1 MKTLGKYLMLLTA
14 FCALSVTS
22 CVNDDLAER
31 QDLGAGK
38 IATLEDQAAAI
49 EASVAD
55 IEALQTALGEGRD
68 AGLEK
73 SASALED
80 HVADLRAKA
89 PFMDATMTTLALQKK
104 LAEAVGAVLASDSNG
119 DLAKHAA
126 TLEKGVKTWL
136 GKHLTAYY
144 PAALAQ
150 ARTASAIA
158 SLDLKTRKLNV
169 EAILS
174 DVEAGLSAYEDV
186 EGLSA
191 LAEKVNGNCETAVS
205 LAAELSALTE
215 EVEAEYTKAVET
227 VVSDPENFDAPAI
240 KQFNAGV
247 QTKADEADNTLA
259 GLISRVEDCE
269 TQLEE
274 IKTRLET
281 LESKV
286 DNLEELLG
294 MIQSVTFMSE
304 YSEEKAVAYYSLDLN
319 TEAAADKGYPEGAKQ
334 RNPEGTIS
342 LKYIVRPASA
352 AQALTASD
360 LWDSQVKVFG
370 YYAQA
375 ITKAAPETFNFD
387 ITNVTADDSGN
398 GIVTV
403 TVSAASLDESFYF
416 KETGAKLALSIAT
429 GKTDLTS
436 KFVEIVPKDA
446 SGTVYVESIELS
458 AKSIEIDHGAKADLD
473 AFITPDNATKAGVVW
488 ATSNPNIVMVT
499 DNGVV
504 EGMSVGNA
512 TITATTKGTNEWGN
526 TILAQCNVKVNPAIR
541 LSGPSYVEKGG
552 NITIRI
558 ESPDYIDP
566 ESVTWT
572 SSAPTLAAITKTD
585 DGNALISGVAM
596 YFNTTDKAYA
606 PITITCDIEGKA
618 TLSHEI
624 RVIAVQPKGIAIE
637 GMSADQTTL
646 TLKKGQGY
654 TFNASV
660 QPAEVEMSLF
670 RFIYQSNNAG
680 VVYVPDLTSGKVVAN
695 DIGRAT
701 VSVKLTDQGQFNYF
715 YPARSEFVRYVE
727 VNVEPYYVTGMSF
740 TESGNAIGAD
750 GIELAA
756 NSSTQVSISF
766 TSDGG
771 EGVLPTYT
779 DVSWTSSDESVIV
792 VDQNGNIAAK
802 DVDGKEATITVTT
815 ANPNAVSGGSPI
827 SASFKVSVT
836 KPWHSFEVGD
846 YVLRES
852 DGSIAFASSYSSDIS
867 SKIVGVVIA
876 KLNPKSTD
884 TALPADCI
892 HGIAMGLTES
902 SVVQWWNGYP
912 EYGTNY
918 IQSVDKYATQ
928 NAYES
933 MLGANYNYLNNPQ
946 NYVSNNGDKAYGY
959 NNTLAFKAYL
969 NAAVANGWKVAVY
982 NEKTNA
988 NEPGDVVASQLMT
1001 ALNNI
1006 SSSKPNNTSDW
1017 YLPSVYEMNMI
1028 SSFVMN
1034 DGNTKL
1040 TNAGGITLS
1049 NDSYW
1054 TISESAFSTASNA
1067 VLVNPTTGA
1076 LKANES
1082 KKNSH
1087 KTRFIFAF

>member
-38 IATLEDQAAAI
+38 IAILEDQAAAI

-80 HVADLRAKA
+80 HVADLRTKA

-158 SLDLKTRKLNV
+158 SLDLKTRKLSV

-191 LAEKVNGNCETAVS
+191 LAEKVNGNCETAAS

-227 VVSDPENFDAPAI
+227 VVSDPENFDAPAL

-247 QTKADEADNTLA
+247 QTKTGEADNTLS
-259 GLISRVEDCE
+259 GLISRVEACE
-269 TQLEE
+269 AQLAD
-274 IKTRLET
+274 IKTRLEA
-281 LESKV
+281 LESTV
-286 DNLEELLG
+286 TDLNQLLDL
-294 MIQSVTFMSE
+294 IQSVTFMSE
-304 YSEEKAVAYYSLDLN
+304 YSEEKAVAYYNLG
-319 TEAAADKGYPEGAKQ
+319 TESRQDGKKT
-334 RNPEGTIS
+334 RNPEGTVD

-375 ITKAAPETFNFD
+375 ITKATPETFNFD
-387 ITNVTADDSGN
+387 ITNVTADESGN

-403 TVSAASLDESFYF
+403 TVSAASLNEEFYF

-436 KFVEIVPKDA
+436 KFVEIVPKDQ
-446 SGTVYVESIELS
+446 SGTVYVEGIELS
-458 AKSIEIDHGAKADLD
+458 ARSIEIDHGTKADLD
-473 AFITPDNATKAGVVW
+473 AFITPDNVTVGGVTW
-488 ATSNPNIVMVT
+488 TTSNANVVNVT
-499 DNGVV
+499 ENGVV
-504 EGMSVGNA
+504 EGVSVGNA

-526 TILAQCNVKVNPAIR
+526 TILAQCNVKVNPAIK
-541 LSGPSYVEKGG
+541 LSGPSYVEAKG

-585 DGNALISGVAM
+585 DGNALISGEAM
-596 YFNTTDKAYA
+596 YYNQTDKAYT
-606 PITITCDIEGKA
+606 PITITCDIAGKA

-637 GMSADQTTL
+637 GLSSGQNAL
-646 TLKKGQGY
+646 TLKKGQEY
-654 TFNASV
+654 TFNSTV
-660 QPAEVEMSLF
+660 QPAEVDMTLF
-670 RFIYQSNNAG
+670 RFRYQSNNTG
-680 VVYVPDLTSGKVVAN
+680 VVKVPDIEIGRVVAN
-695 DIGRAT
+695 TIGSAT
-701 VSVKLTDQGQFNYF
+701 VSVKVTDQGQYNYF
-715 YPARSEFVRYVE
+715 YPARNEYVRYVD
-727 VNVEPYYVTGMSF
+727 VTVEPYYVIGMSF

-756 NSSTQVSISF
+756 NSSTQVSIAF

-792 VDQNGNIAAK
+792 VDQSGNITAK

-815 ANPNAVSGGSPI
+815 ANPNAVSGNSPI

-852 DGSIAFASSYSSDIS
+852 DGSIAFASSYSSDIR

-876 KLNPKSTD
+876 KLNPRSTD

-902 SVVQWWNGYP
+902 SVVQWWNDYP
-912 EYGTNY
+912 AYGTNY
-918 IQSVDKYATQ
+918 IQTVDKYATQ

-933 MLGANYNYLNNPQ
+933 MLGANYDYYNNPQ
-946 NYVSNNGDKAYGY
+946 SYVSNNGDKAYGY

-969 NAAVANGWKVAVY
+969 NAAVANGWKVAFY
-982 NEKTNA
+982 NTETWA

-1034 DGNTKL
+1034 DDGNTKL

-1054 TISESAFSTASNA
+1054 TISESVYSTTSNA